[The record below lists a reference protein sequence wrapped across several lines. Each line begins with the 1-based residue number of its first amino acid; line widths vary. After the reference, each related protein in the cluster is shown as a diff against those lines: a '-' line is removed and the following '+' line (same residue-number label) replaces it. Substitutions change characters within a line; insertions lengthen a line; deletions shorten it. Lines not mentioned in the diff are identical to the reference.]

1 MAKFQKMTWYEQQKR
16 RKSNPFFRLLDRS
29 FRFRLLIAIMSA
41 FILLALVHRFEV
53 CRAKNYSPECQFADF
68 PAVITVGN
76 VEAFSIMAAALLYIL
91 ERGQRKQKEHIEMVE
106 TINAMRESGAIRS
119 VSRIL
124 AIEALGRDGIWFDG
138 QDFQG
143 TNLEGLEVPDVRL
156 RNVNFAGAILT
167 AADFRRADLT
177 GANFTDAD
185 LTDAD
190 FTEADLT
197 GANFTDADLTDA
209 DFTGANLS
217 GVILT
222 GAQLTGTQIE
232 SGFRP

>member
-1 MAKFQKMTWYEQQKR
+1 MAKFQKITWYERQKR
-16 RKSNPFFRLLDRS
+16 RKANPFFRLLDRS
-29 FRFRLLIAIMSA
+29 FRFRLLIAIVSA

-76 VEAFSIMAAALLYIL
+76 VESFSIMAAALLYIL
-91 ERGQRKQKEHIEMVE
+91 ERGQRKQKEHLEMME
-106 TINAMRESGAIRS
+106 TINSIRESGAIRS

-124 AIEALGRDGIWFDG
+124 AIETLGRDGIWFDG
-138 QDFQG
+138 QDFHG

-156 RNVNFAGAILT
+156 RKVNFSGAILT

-185 LTDAD
+185 LTDVNFAG
-190 FTEADLT
+190 ADLT
-197 GANFTDADLTDA
+197 EA

-217 GVILT
+217 GIDLT

-232 SGFRP
+232 PKFRP

>member
-1 MAKFQKMTWYEQQKR
+1 MAKSQKITWYERQKR
-16 RKSNPFFRLLDRS
+16 RKANVFFRLLDRS

-41 FILLALVHRFEV
+41 FILLGIVHRFEV

-68 PAVITVGN
+68 ASVITVGN
-76 VEAFSIMAAALLYIL
+76 IESFSILAAALLYIL
-91 ERGQRKQKEHIEMVE
+91 ERGQRQQKEHIEMME

-124 AIEALGRDGIWFDG
+124 AIETLGRDGIWFDG
-138 QDFQG
+138 QDFHG
-143 TNLEGLEVPDVRL
+143 INLEGLEVPDVRL
-156 RNVNFAGAILT
+156 RQVNFSGAILT

-185 LTDAD
+185 LTDV
-190 FTEADLT
+190 
-197 GANFTDADLTDA
+197 NFAGADLTDA

-217 GVILT
+217 GVDLT
-222 GAQLTGTQIE
+222 DAQLTGTQIE
-232 SGFRP
+232 PKLRP